1 MTSHWMLKTHGD
13 PLMALRRF
21 LGGFFRAAQLDALL
35 VPRRVDEPVAVQPHI
50 LHDVTHLEDVDPFAP
65 LMAVNAA
72 GMAVQY
78 LKAHPEH
85 ALGAV
90 LRPCEIRALREVAA
104 REALAMERVLMVGVD
119 CVGTFAAEDFAWRG
133 GAEVLTREALQFVR
147 QGGVAVYRYRMA
159 CRMCA
164 HPMPEGVALTVDL
177 LGLPTRQAILLTAR
191 DEETAERLQLATL
204 TDGPAPAALI
214 SQHKR
219 VLAATIARR
228 EQIRQRVLEA
238 LNTDLAADVDVLVAH
253 LVECTPCRECV
264 LACPLAS
271 SDPQLGGETPSREA
285 VANWL
290 ASCVGCGMCE
300 EACPQHLP
308 LAAIFARLHDELLA
322 LLHDPLIVAQ

>member
-13 PLMALRRF
+13 PLMALQRF
-21 LGGFFRAAQLDALL
+21 LGGLFRAAQLDALL
-35 VPRRVDEPVAVQPHI
+35 APRRVGEPVAVEPHI
-50 LHDVTHLEDVDPFAP
+50 LYDASHMEDVDPFAP

-72 GMAVQY
+72 GMAVRH
-78 LKAHPEH
+78 LKDHPQH
-85 ALGAV
+85 TLGVV

-104 REALAMERVLMVGVD
+104 REALPLEQVLIVGVD
-119 CVGTFAAEDFAWRG
+119 CVGTFSAEDFTWRG
-133 GAEVLTREALQFVR
+133 GVEVLTREALQFVR

-164 HPMPEGVALTVDL
+164 HLMPEEVALTVDL
-177 LGLPTRQAILLTAR
+177 LGLPTRQAILLTAC
-191 DEETAERLQLATL
+191 DEETAQRLQLAAL
-204 TDGPAPAALI
+204 SDGPAPAALI
-214 SQHKR
+214 SQHQR

-228 EQIRQRVLEA
+228 EQARQRILEA
-238 LNTDLAADVDVLVAH
+238 LNTDLAADVDALIAH
-253 LVECTPCRECV
+253 LVECAPCRECV
-264 LACPLAS
+264 LACPIAS
-271 SDPQLGGETPSREA
+271 SDPHLGSAAPSREA

-322 LLHDPLIVAQ
+322 LLNDPLVVTE